1 MSPNRISNP
10 HDSFV
15 RQVLSKIE
23 NARDFLENYLPEHV
37 VKHLDLSTVKLEKE
51 TFIDQQLREVRSDLL
66 FKLKLKDGAKAS
78 IYLLFEHKSYP
89 EPLIS
94 LDILRY
100 MVRIWDQWL
109 KQDKSLKHLPSII
122 PLVLYHGVREWSI
135 SRDLSGLITDS
146 EKFEEFIPNFR
157 YSLCDLSNYS
167 DDELKRGGAAMLQG
181 AFMTLKYSRS
191 DRLLEKL
198 PDIFDVFVE
207 IIETPS
213 GLEAI
218 KIVLHY
224 LANGTDKIKE
234 EDLKHALKEA
244 FKDKGGDIMPTL
256 AEKWM
261 QQGMQQGMEQGLQQG
276 MEQGMVQGMI
286 KKSQDDV
293 IEVLITRFGSV
304 PESISTAVKCII
316 ELKRLDDLH
325 KKAITVESLSEF
337 KQMLK

>member
-1 MSPNRISNP
+1 
-10 HDSFV
+10 
-15 RQVLSKIE
+15 
-23 NARDFLENYLPEHV
+23 
-37 VKHLDLSTVKLEKE
+37 
-51 TFIDQQLREVRSDLL
+51 
-66 FKLKLKDGAKAS
+66 
-78 IYLLFEHKSYP
+78 
-89 EPLIS
+89 
-94 LDILRY
+94 

-109 KQDKSLKHLPSII
+109 KQDKSLKQLPSII
-122 PLVLYHGVREWSI
+122 PLVLYHGGREWNI
-135 SRDLSGLITDS
+135 SRDFSGLITDS
-146 EKFEEFIPNFR
+146 EKFKEFIPNFR

-167 DDELKRGGAAMLQG
+167 DEELKRGAAMLQG

-218 KIVLHY
+218 KTVLHY
-224 LANGTDKIKE
+224 LSKGTDKIKE

-261 QQGMQQGMEQGLQQG
+261 QQGMEQGLKQG
-276 MEQGMVQGMI
+276 MQQGMVQGMI

-325 KKAITVESLSEF
+325 KKAITVESLRNW
-337 KQMLK
+337 

>member
-109 KQDKSLKHLPSII
+109 KQDKSLKQLPSII
-122 PLVLYHGVREWSI
+122 PLVLYHGGREWNI
-135 SRDLSGLITDS
+135 SRDFSGLITDS
-146 EKFEEFIPNFR
+146 EKFKEFIPNFR

-167 DDELKRGGAAMLQG
+167 DEELKRGAAMLQG

-218 KIVLHY
+218 KTVLHY
-224 LANGTDKIKE
+224 LSKGTDKIKE
-234 EDLKHALKEA
+234 EDLKHALKEV
-244 FKDKGGDIMPTL
+244 FKDKGDDIMPTL

-261 QQGMQQGMEQGLQQG
+261 QQGVEQGI
-276 MEQGMVQGMI
+276 VQGMI
-286 KKSQDDV
+286 KKSQDAVIDV
-293 IEVLITRFGSV
+293 LATRFDSV
-304 PESISTAVKCII
+304 PEPISTAVKCIV
-316 ELKRLDDLH
+316 ELKKLDDLH
-325 KKAITVESLSEF
+325 KRAITVESLSEF